1 MQRGGS
7 VIGLD
12 QDLDAVKTAN
22 EILKD
27 YIETNKCEI
36 IQSNFR
42 NIETAL
48 SMSRLFG
55 SRTPSFVDGVLMDL
69 GVSSHQINEPS
80 RGFAFGSDGPLDMRM
95 SNGKMSHKT
104 EILMIYLFITLM
116 FIRVNSSYNCS
127 IAYCSQDCERVEF
140 K

>member
-22 EILKD
+22 EILQD
-27 YIETNKCEI
+27 YIKMNACEI

-48 SMSRLFG
+48 SMSQLFG
-55 SRTPSFVDGVLMDL
+55 SRTPPFVDGVLMDL

-95 SNGKMSHKT
+95 SNGKCSHKT
-104 EILMIYLFITLM
+104 KRVRIYSFITLSI
-116 FIRVNSSYNCS
+116 FFYSSNNCI
-127 IAYCSQDCERVEF
+127 IAHCRQDFERVEL